1 MTDNHTN
8 GFYWIETARIT
19 PRIDTVH
26 KKTRALKP
34 EFDYWTS
41 LGKLLSAWTNNQNQI
56 TAANQRRDALCKKL
70 LKSFGE
76 LAMLHQY
83 HYELNDA
90 MVDNSD
96 FRAREA
102 CINRA
107 HTLAMRPGVVRPALR
122 VLYWMQ
128 SKFSHR

>member
-26 KKTRALKP
+26 KKTRTLKP

-41 LGKLLSAWTNNQNQI
+41 MGKLLSAWTNNENQI
-56 TAANQRRDALCKKL
+56 MDAKQRRDALCKKL
-70 LKSFGE
+70 MKSFGE

-83 HYELNDA
+83 NLELNETTA
-90 MVDNSD
+90 VNSD
-96 FRAREA
+96 FRTQETR
-102 CINRA
+102 INRA
-107 HTLAMRPGVVRPALR
+107 HALAMRPGVVRPALR
-122 VLYWMQ
+122 ALYWMQ
-128 SKFSHR
+128 NKLTHR